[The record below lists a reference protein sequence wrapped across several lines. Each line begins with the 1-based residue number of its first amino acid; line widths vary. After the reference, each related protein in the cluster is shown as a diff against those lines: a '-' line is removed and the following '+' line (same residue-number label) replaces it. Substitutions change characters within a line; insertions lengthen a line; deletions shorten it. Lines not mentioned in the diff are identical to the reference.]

1 MLTALLVDD
10 ETDANE
16 RMRKLLAAHPEIGV
30 VGVAGNVAEAR
41 AVLETQ
47 PPDVVFLDVEMP
59 GGSGF
64 DLLHYVPNGT
74 QMVFITAHEKYAVRA
89 FAADATD
96 YLVKPVDPERL
107 ADTVA
112 RLKKQAVGAH
122 GQPQGGSEQD
132 SDNLDAEEPA
142 DTAVLGLG
150 DVVDVRLA
158 GKTTSAAVTVGDI
171 CWIES
176 LRNYTRVATKTP
188 AGVLLFRRRLSDWD
202 KVLPTKAF
210 ARVGRS
216 YIVQLAAIDH
226 VEWSIRA
233 ATVVTFG
240 EGVEPLD
247 LGRLP
252 GMRLREILGDNA

>member
-30 VGVAGNVAEAR
+30 VGVAGNLAEAR

-64 DLLHYVPNGT
+64 DLLHYVPDGT

-89 FAADATD
+89 FAAAATD

-107 ADTVA
+107 ADTIT
-112 RLKKQAVGAH
+112 RLKKQAVAPQ
-122 GQPQGGSEQD
+122 GQPQGEGEQD
-132 SDNLDAEEPA
+132 SDNLDAEEPVDA
-142 DTAVLGLG
+142 TVLGLG
-150 DVVDVRLA
+150 DVADVRLA
-158 GKTTSAAVTVGDI
+158 GKATKAAVTVGDI
-171 CWIES
+171 CWIKS
-176 LRNYTRVATKTP
+176 LSNDTRIAAKPP
-188 AGVLLFRRRLSDWD
+188 AGVLLFRRRLSEWD
-202 KVLPTKAF
+202 KVLPAKAF

-216 YIVQLAAIDH
+216 YIIQLAAIDH
-226 VEWSIRA
+226 VEWSART

-240 EGVEPLD
+240 EGVEPLH

-252 GMRLREILGDNA
+252 GARLREILGENA